1 MGDSLSKQTRPN
13 SLTDTRPR
21 IERLQ
26 NRPTTTGEP
35 PAMEKQAFQ
44 RCSSCLLI

>member
-1 MGDSLSKQTRPN
+1 VKIGDSLPKQTWPS

-26 NRPTTTGEP
+26 NPTDHHTGE
-35 PAMEKQAFQ
+35 
-44 RCSSCLLI
+44 